1 MDKHA
6 VHQVNESA
14 VCYKVGIIFV
24 VILALLIL
32 LSIMN

>member
-1 MDKHA
+1 MENHA
-6 VHQVNESA
+6 MHQADESA
-14 VCYKVGIIFV
+14 VCYKIGIIFV